1 MPKNADQ
8 TPNAELVKLASQAK
22 ENVFAEEGT
31 IEILKLEGVKI
42 SMNVYPVPNR
52 FAGLMLSAIIFL
64 EVMSANVHLDFL
76 ETHSADVKNV
86 QEELV
91 HANHLMFKLETNADW
106 QDVHQAQIVNP
117 RKHSVSK
124 SPAVSVI
131 ALAHPVIKLPLPVNV
146 STSTNVLPVWPH
158 PALREPNVPI
168 KKVLSLVLV
177 QAELL
182 VTLIMDSARL

>member
-1 MPKNADQ
+1 LPKNADQ

-22 ENVFAEEGT
+22 ENVFAEEVT

-52 FAGLMLSAIIFL
+52 FADLMLYAIIFL

-76 ETHSADVKNV
+76 EIHSADVKNV

-91 HANHLMFKLETNADW
+91 HVNHLMFKLETNADW

-124 SPAVSVI
+124 SPAVSAI

-146 STSTNVLPVWPH
+146 
-158 PALREPNVPI
+158 
-168 KKVLSLVLV
+168 
-177 QAELL
+177 
-182 VTLIMDSARL
+182 